1 MRRISLLAFDADD
14 TLWGSQTYFNS
25 VEHVYCEILASYAD
39 AAEITK
45 SLLSTEYNNRVLFGC
60 GSKAFILSLV
70 ENAVYVSQG
79 KVTGDEIEQII
90 GIGKELLRL
99 PGRPFDRVRAT
110 LEQLQATGLYHMVVF
125 TRGELLDQEKKMD
138 RSGLR
143 PFFDDV
149 IIVSDKTQ
157 DAYHRLCKRYNITA
171 DQLLMVGNSFSADI
185 EPVLNFGGWGAY
197 IPIEGLEQEN
207 TAVDYVHPRLLRLS
221 KITDLGPYL
230 NSPSML
236 IDTSKLS

>member
-1 MRRISLLAFDADD
+1 
-14 TLWGSQTYFNS
+14 
-25 VEHVYCEILASYAD
+25 
-39 AAEITK
+39 
-45 SLLSTEYNNRVLFGC
+45 
-60 GSKAFILSLV
+60 
-70 ENAVYVSQG
+70 
-79 KVTGDEIEQII
+79 
-90 GIGKELLRL
+90 
-99 PGRPFDRVRAT
+99 
-110 LEQLQATGLYHMVVF
+110 MVVF

-221 KITDLGPYL
+221 KITDLGLYL